1 MNQNLITQ
9 EFGIIIA
16 AKNHNPTILNP
27 DFLKYSGIIPQEWE
41 LVRQPTYTQN
51 VSQLAFTNGIMIVAE
66 PTRVIFIEAIEQ
78 KEIKEIAV
86 AEIAKK
92 YVKTLPNIQYEGI
105 GLNPRGYIRFEQ
117 QFEVS
122 QYLAKTLL
130 CGGDWQ
136 EIGTAPVR
144 ATLNLVYTLERCPFY
159 LTVSEAA
166 LRNPDETSTP
176 IVLFNGSFSYEVRS
190 ETPLQRVINLHN
202 IIDNWQT
209 DLSNYQEIINTKFL
223 LKSEIPITVVPDV
236 FTMNHSVVA

>member
-1 MNQNLITQ
+1 M
-9 EFGIIIA
+9 
-16 AKNHNPTILNP
+16 
-27 DFLKYSGIIPQEWE
+27 DS
-41 LVRQPTYTQN
+41 
-51 VSQLAFTNGIMIVAE
+51 
-66 PTRVIFIEAIEQ
+66 IEAIEQ
-78 KEIKEIAV
+78 KAINEITV

-92 YVKTLPNIQYEGI
+92 YVQTLPNIQYEGV
-105 GLNPRGYIRFEQ
+105 GLNPRGYISFEQ
-117 QFEVS
+117 QSAAS
-122 QYLAKTLL
+122 QYLVKTLL
-130 CGGDWQ
+130 SHGDWQ
-136 EIGTAPVR
+136 SLGTAPVR

-166 LRNPDETSTP
+166 LRNPDETNIP

-190 ETPLQRVINLHN
+190 EISAERVVNLHN